1 MKLTM
6 IKVKHYQLKNNLINY
21 TILKR
26 YHKWSYKI
34 SYVEISVTIAINLIF
49 SKDNEDERVMMQKVL
64 TKNSWLMTTQMKLP
78 RKFLNHVMIDF
89 RITIWKLDWKHQW
102 QVSILSLIV
111 LIYCITNVIKQIQ
124 IEVDNIQTSLTE

>member
-6 IKVKHYQLKNNLINY
+6 IEVKHYQLKNNLINY

>member
-6 IKVKHYQLKNNLINY
+6 IEVKHYQLKNNLINY

-64 TKNSWLMTTQMKLP
+64 TENSWLMTTQMKLP

>member
-6 IKVKHYQLKNNLINY
+6 IEVKHYQLKNNLINY

-64 TKNSWLMTTQMKLP
+64 TENSWLMTTQMKLP

-111 LIYCITNVIKQIQ
+111 LVYCITNVIKQIQ